1 MLNAISKMEDLFEI
15 YYRLLHGVSHDF
27 LRYLMPELQKKRRLM
42 GIIGARGTGKTTMML
57 QYASTLPQ
65 NGKTLYVSLE
75 ELYFKRNNLVDL
87 VDLFVKKGGQ
97 YLLLD
102 EVHRYSGWA
111 NEIKII
117 YDRYASLQVV
127 FTGSSLIE
135 LRKGKADLSRR
146 AVMFNLHGLSFREYI
161 HLSTGL
167 KMDQISLDQLV
178 DDHENLGRNIAGKI
192 KPLAHFEAYLRSGYY
207 PFFLEN
213 LSDYDQKLRQV
224 IDLALTVDLAA
235 AYDIPY
241 SSIEKISQLLSVI
254 AISVPFK
261 PDVTAI
267 AGQIAIDRNTF
278 IKYLGYLEDIDI
290 IKRLYSSADGMGGM
304 RKPAKIYLNNTNLM
318 WAIGNKDP
326 EMGNQRETF
335 FLNQLN
341 TIQDVFYPSSGD
353 FSAGKYTF
361 EIGGKTKKGKQVDGI
376 SNAYI
381 VKDDIEIGS
390 HKTLPLW
397 LFGFLY

>member
-1 MLNAISKMEDLFEI
+1 MLNVNSKMESIFEI
-15 YYRLLHGVSHDF
+15 YYRLLDGVSQDF
-27 LRYLMPELQKKRRLM
+27 VRYLMPELQKKRRLM

-57 QYASTLPQ
+57 QYASGLPQ

-117 YDRYASLQVV
+117 YDRYVSLQVV

-146 AVMFNLHGLSFREYI
+146 AIMFNLHGLSFREYI
-161 HLSTGL
+161 NLSTGL
-167 KMDQISLDQLV
+167 NFDKISLDQLM
-178 DDHENLGRNIAGKI
+178 DDHENLARNILGKI
-192 KPLAHFEAYLRSGYY
+192 KPLAHFEAYVRSGYY

-213 LSDYDQKLRQV
+213 PADYDQKLRQV
-224 IDLALTVDLAA
+224 IDLAMTVDLAA

-241 SSIEKISQLLSVI
+241 SSIEKIGQMLSVI

-267 AGQIAIDRNTF
+267 AGQIGIDRNTF

-318 WAIGNKDP
+318 WAIGKNNP
-326 EMGNQRETF
+326 EKGNLRETF
-335 FLNQLN
+335 FLNQLHAV
-341 TIQDVFYPSSGD
+341 QDVFYPKAGD
-353 FSAGKYTF
+353 FSVGKFTF
-361 EIGGKTKKGKQVDGI
+361 EIGGKTKKRKQVDGVD
-376 SNAYI
+376 NAYV

-390 HKTLPLW
+390 DKTLPLW

>member
-1 MLNAISKMEDLFEI
+1 
-15 YYRLLHGVSHDF
+15 
-27 LRYLMPELQKKRRLM
+27 MPELQKKRRLM
-42 GIIGARGTGKTTMML
+42 GVIGARGTGKTTMML

-97 YLLLD
+97 HLLLD
-102 EVHRYSGWA
+102 EVHRYTGWA

-117 YDRYASLQVV
+117 YDRYVSLQVV

-167 KMDQISLDQLV
+167 KLEQINLDQMMG
-178 DDHENLGRNIAGKI
+178 DHENLARNISCKI

-213 LSDYDQKLRQV
+213 LADYDQKLRQV

-241 SSIEKISQLLSVI
+241 SSIEKIGQLLSVI

-267 AGQIAIDRNTF
+267 AGQISIDRNTF

-326 EMGNQRETF
+326 EKGNQRETF

-341 TIQDVFYPSSGD
+341 IVQDVFYPSSGD
-353 FSAGKYTF
+353 FSVGKYKF
-361 EIGGKTKKGKQVDGI
+361 EIGGKTKKRKQVDGI
-376 SNAYI
+376 SDAYV

-390 HKTLPLW
+390 NKTLPLW